1 MKSERTATRN
11 TGPLQ
16 ITPVT
21 VEIGAEVQG
30 IDLRKPLDQATVG
43 TLLAALQRHLVL
55 FFHDQHL
62 TPMQHIELARRFGR
76 ISIAPF
82 GPKHPDHPE
91 ITVLDQ
97 TTPKH
102 EGADSWHADNTFM
115 PQPPMGSILR
125 AVLLPETGG
134 DTCFASGYAAYES
147 LSTPLQAFLADK
159 VAVHDVSLML
169 RKAAANGQ
177 APEPLEQL
185 CKRWPP
191 HSHPIIRTNPQNGR
205 RCLFVNGN
213 WTARIDGLTDRE
225 NDALLPLLI
234 EQFNSPDL
242 QCRFRWHAGSVAF
255 WDNRWVQHY
264 GVADYTGH
272 RRIMHR
278 VTIEGD
284 RPI

>member
-115 PQPPMGSILR
+115 PQPPMGSI
-125 AVLLPETGG
+125 
-134 DTCFASGYAAYES
+134 
-147 LSTPLQAFLADK
+147 
-159 VAVHDVSLML
+159 
-169 RKAAANGQ
+169 
-177 APEPLEQL
+177 
-185 CKRWPP
+185 
-191 HSHPIIRTNPQNGR
+191 RTNHCPR
-205 RCLFVNGN
+205 RSRRSLQ
-213 WTARIDGLTDRE
+213 TR
-225 NDALLPLLI
+225 
-234 EQFNSPDL
+234 SPSTTSRSCCEKL
-242 QCRFRWHAGSVAF
+242 RPTVR
-255 WDNRWVQHY
+255 
-264 GVADYTGH
+264 H
-272 RRIMHR
+272 RS
-278 VTIEGD
+278 
-284 RPI
+284 P